1 MRVHSIVRTHTT
13 NVPLRFGATETE
25 PENGARSWHYKPR
38 ATVVKPNGDS
48 VESLSVSVYEREQN
62 ARVLNTNVLPVS
74 KNTKNRVTGAL
85 FAVTVCLAAG
95 GIMLPALFLPAAC
108 CGIAAGALLLCK
120 GRNSPPKE

>member
-1 MRVHSIVRTHTT
+1 MRINSTVRTHAT
-13 NVPLRFGATETE
+13 NAPLRFGTNETE
-25 PENGARSWHYKPR
+25 PQVGATSWQYKPW
-38 ATVVKPNGDS
+38 ATVVKRNGDS

-85 FAVTVCLAAG
+85 FAAAACLAAG

-120 GRNSPPKE
+120 GRNSPRKE